1 MPPKDSKKANEKKKA
16 KVIEDRTFGLKNKNK
31 SVSASDTHTMRLMPF
46 TMRPAAADVP
56 CFSPSPQKKV
66 QQYVKAVETSVSQA
80 GISTQARREQ
90 ERLKAAKEAMKIAKE
105 QAEMEKAALF
115 RTAVAKTVVPHGV
128 DPKSV
133 LCEFFKAG
141 KCVRGAKCKYS
152 HDMEVTRKV
161 AKIDLYSDPRQ
172 LDTMDKWDQSKLEE
186 VVGKKQKGTLPP
198 TQIVCK
204 YFLDAIEN
212 SQYGWFWQCPSGE
225 DCHYRHC
232 LPPGFILKTK
242 ADKLREKEAAEGGG
256 DEEETLEDK
265 IDAQRKAL
273 DLSKCTPLTLELF
286 TKWKADKEAR
296 RAAEVEV
303 KRKEAEKKATGSGV
317 SVMSGRDLFRYD
329 PTLFADD
336 EDAAEE
342 YTIDEEYDPALANGD
357 SDEDDINA
365 KNYDSQAE
373 SGEDEEE
380 DGEDGEEEDGDEEE
394 DDGEEKKED
403 RDVAKAAAAIDKSLF
418 LDDEVPD
425 E

>member
-1 MPPKDSKKANEKKKA
+1 MPL
-16 KVIEDRTFGLKNKNK
+16 VEDW
-31 SVSASDTHTMRLMPF
+31 
-46 TMRPAAADVP
+46 DVDVR
-56 CFSPSPQKKV
+56 FLLFFFL
-66 QQYVKAVETSVSQA
+66 SQ
-80 GISTQARREQ
+80 
-90 ERLKAAKEAMKIAKE
+90 
-105 QAEMEKAALF
+105 
-115 RTAVAKTVVPHGV
+115 
-128 DPKSV
+128 
-133 LCEFFKAG
+133 
-141 KCVRGAKCKYS
+141 
-152 HDMEVTRKV
+152 
-161 AKIDLYSDPRQ
+161 
-172 LDTMDKWDQSKLEE
+172 WDQSKLEE
-186 VVGKKQKGTLPP
+186 VVGKKQKGSLPP

-232 LPPGFILKTK
+232 LPPGFVLKTK
-242 ADKLREKEAAEGGG
+242 ADKMREKEAAEEGE
-256 DEEETLEDK
+256 EEETLEDK

-286 TKWKADKEAR
+286 NKWKADKEAR
-296 RAAEVEV
+296 RMAEVEV

-342 YTIDEEYDPALANGD
+342 YTIDEEYDPANGD
-357 SDEDDINA
+357 DDEDDINA

-373 SGEDEEE
+373 SGDEEE
-380 DGEDGEEEDGDEEE
+380 DGEDEDGEEDGEDGEEEE

-403 RDVAKAAAAIDKSLF
+403 PSVAKAASAIDKNLF
-418 LDDEVPD
+418 LDDDVPD